1 MTQLPEKIYP
11 EQVPEDDRNFEPIP
25 AGTYKLQVIESRL
38 QETSTGSGEMLVLT
52 LEVVEGQY
60 QGRRIW
66 DRLNIRN
73 DSADAQRIAQRA
85 LADLCLQLGVSPLED
100 SEQLHFHPFMG
111 RVTIVPD
118 RSGQYGPSNRV
129 RYNVN
134 LPDAGSTK
142 STPQPQGRPQQGR
155 AQQPQGR
162 PQQTRPGPAGRGGG
176 GPSKPWVNN
185 QGNKASGK
193 EMDDDAPPF

>member
-1 MTQLPEKIYP
+1 MTQLPEKMYP
-11 EQVPEDDRNFEPIP
+11 EKIPEDDRNFEPLP

-52 LEVVEGQY
+52 LEVIDGPY
-60 QGRRIW
+60 ANRRLW

-85 LADLCLQLGVSPLED
+85 LADLCLQIGISPLED
-100 SEQLHFHPFMG
+100 SEQLHFKPFMG

-118 RSGQYGPSNRV
+118 RTGQYGPSNRV

-134 LPDAGSTK
+134 LPETMAASRGGGGKQPPTQGQSR
-142 STPQPQGRPQQGR
+142 QPQGR
-155 AQQPQGR
+155 QQPQPPRNRGAS
-162 PQQTRPGPAGRGGG
+162 PA
-176 GPSKPWVNN
+176 KPWQN
-185 QGNKASGK
+185 QAAAGSKK
-193 EMDDDAPPF
+193 DMDDEIPF

>member
-11 EQVPEDDRNFEPIP
+11 EKIPEDDRNFEPIP
-25 AGTYKLQVIESRL
+25 AGTYKLQVIDSNL

-52 LEVVEGQY
+52 LEVIDGPY
-60 QGRRIW
+60 TGRRIW

-100 SEQLHFHPFMG
+100 SEQLHFKPFMG

-118 RSGQYGPSNRV
+118 RTGQYGPSNRV

-134 LPDAGSTK
+134 MPTGGAKT
-142 STPQPQGRPQQGR
+142 TPSQQGRPQQQQTRLQQGRPQQGRPQQGR
-155 AQQPQGR
+155 A
-162 PQQTRPGPAGRGGG
+162 
-176 GPSKPWVNN
+176 PSKPWANPTTTN
-185 QGNKASGK
+185 PKGAAQN
-193 EMDDDAPPF
+193 MDDEIPF